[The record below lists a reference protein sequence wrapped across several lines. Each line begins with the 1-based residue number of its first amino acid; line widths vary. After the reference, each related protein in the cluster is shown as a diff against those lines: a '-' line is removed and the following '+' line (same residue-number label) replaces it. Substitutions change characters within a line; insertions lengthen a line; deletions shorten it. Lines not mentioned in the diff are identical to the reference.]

1 MKLCEIRGVSCHL
14 HPVLALFLL
23 TGFLAGQGELLLTAF
38 FSLLLHETAHTW
50 AASLRGVRVV
60 RMDLSPVGAL
70 AQLDPGFETRPGD
83 EAVIALAG
91 PAASGFLWLTALAAC
106 QLCGR
111 FAFQEGVRT
120 AQRWADLNFGLM
132 AFNLMP
138 ALPLD
143 GGRVVRAWLSR
154 RFGLR
159 RATILAGTLGLLLC
173 AALLAVGLGVTV
185 CRQRFALPYAAA
197 GASVALGAAS
207 CLRQSAALGVRAQL
221 LRGAGVGLDGA
232 VAVRRLAVDLRAG
245 AAHVLGGLWQPG
257 YYELVVLDRGVPV
270 AVLSRDSLAG
280 ALSQGART
288 IADAVR
294 MTGVAARLKR

>member
-106 QLCGR
+106 QLCWR

-143 GGRVVRAWLSR
+143 GGRV
-154 RFGLR
+154 LR
-159 RATILAGTLGLLLC
+159 C
-173 AALLAVGLGVTV
+173 ALLARLPITQAEHISEIVSFAACAVLLLIGVFLTFF
-185 CRQRFALPYAAA
+185 RK
-197 GASVALGAAS
+197 S
-207 CLRQSAALGVRAQL
+207 
-221 LRGAGVGLDGA
+221 
-232 VAVRRLAVDLRAG
+232 
-245 AAHVLGGLWQPG
+245 GLWPLG
-257 YYELVVLDRGVPV
+257 TAAYLTVRL
-270 AVLSRDSLAG
+270 LMLAR
-280 ALSQGART
+280 RT
-288 IADAVR
+288 DAVQ
-294 MTGVAARLKR
+294 